1 MSLQQK
7 SLLILFFSIFLLM
20 IVISSI
26 QETLADDGDEN
37 EFFLELQ
44 ASTTQVAINS
54 NITNIEI
61 TARLI
66 DSESRLFEDNETFV
80 EFTTNGST
88 FIENSDNEIEVRLE
102 EGIAVVHLQK
112 ASVVTTAM
120 IKAEISS
127 IDIESVVFIKFQD
140 EFQDENYP
148 LISDTPNSFMNLLE
162 ASISRIFL
170 SQNNLPPLLIVL
182 SLITTLS
189 LIFLALRKRVAKV
202 AEDRSLNWL
211 NRLQMAL
218 LAVVA
223 IVTQKRKREID
234 QDEVLDNSYRQ
245 KILNLLETQRIMHL
259 RELQRMLNCGMSILL
274 WHLEVLEEFGLVKHE
289 KFGHY
294 IAYYST
300 SAPPTRE
307 DLLTYF
313 ALLNPTSR
321 QIIETLSENP
331 EVSARQLQAMT
342 NIQIRLIRYHLRKQI
357 DVGIINVK
365 RENKASKFSLNPE
378 YAPYIRKKIE
388 ISNLFL
394 QYEEEIQF

>member
-1 MSLQQK
+1 
-7 SLLILFFSIFLLM
+7 M

-357 DVGIINVK
+357 DIGIINVK

>member
-1 MSLQQK
+1 MNLQQK
-7 SLLILFFSIFLLM
+7 PVFFVFFSVFFLL

-26 QETLADDGDEN
+26 QETLAADGDVN
-37 EFFLELQ
+37 DLILELE
-44 ASTTQVAINS
+44 ASTTQAAINS

-61 TARLI
+61 IARLI
-66 DSESRLFEDNETFV
+66 DAETGLIEDEAGLV
-80 EFTTNGST
+80 GFTTNGSV
-88 FIENSDNEIEVRLE
+88 FIENSNTEIEVSLE
-102 EGIAVVHLQK
+102 EGIAIVHLQK
-112 ASVVTTAM
+112 APVATTLM
-120 IKAEISS
+120 IRAEFLSTG
-127 IDIESVVFIKFQD
+127 IESIIFI
-140 EFQDENYP
+140 EFQAEFQAENP
-148 LISDTPNSFMNLLE
+148 QTASDTPNPFMNLLE
-162 ASISRIFL
+162 ASVSRIFD
-170 SQNNLPPLLIVL
+170 SQDNLPPLLIGL
-182 SLITTLS
+182 SLITSLS
-189 LIFLALRKRVAKV
+189 LVFFALRKRVAKA
-202 AEDRSLNWL
+202 AEEKSLNWL

-223 IVTQKRKREID
+223 IVTQRRKREID

-245 KILNLLETQRIMHL
+245 KILSLLETQGIMHL
-259 RELQRMLNCGMSILL
+259 RELQRILNCGMSILL

-331 EVSARQLQAMT
+331 EISAQQLQAMT
-342 NIQIRLIRYHLRKQI
+342 NVQIRLIRYHLRKQI
-357 DVGIINVK
+357 DLGIINVK
-365 RENKASKFSLNPE
+365 KENKASKFSLNPE

-394 QYEEEIQF
+394 QYEEEIQI

>member
-1 MSLQQK
+1 
-7 SLLILFFSIFLLM
+7 M